1 MLEDVVVRAKL
12 AIETQAA
19 MIYDFVLR
27 EPIGITRAANLMTF
41 EGELIRSVELF
52 FDTGPFERS
61 ADHRES

>member
-1 MLEDVVVRAKL
+1 
-12 AIETQAA
+12 